1 MCVPDTSFLYPR
13 ENLQMPLLRI
23 PVALLLLVIASPI
36 WCEDSLPDPR
46 REDQS
51 PSEKLTALVER
62 VRLEQSR
69 IDTLEADFRQLK
81 ESSMLVDVVEA
92 VGTFA
97 YSAPDH
103 VRWDYSTP
111 NPISMLIDGDEMTT
125 WFRDLGQAEKVKV
138 GRRSQRVL
146 EYLGATS
153 PLDDM
158 LQYFSVSLTLPEDR
172 TQPYLLE
179 LSPLF
184 DKVAKRLQGV
194 TIWIAADHYLPI
206 RLRYVDADGDVTD
219 LKFENLRIN
228 SSLPVERFDLRLP
241 DSVDVRIVELDQ
253 RTHLQ

>member
-1 MCVPDTSFLYPR
+1 M
-13 ENLQMPLLRI
+13 
-23 PVALLLLVIASPI
+23 LLLLAITAPVGA
-36 WCEDSLPDPR
+36 EDALPDPR
-46 REDQS
+46 HPDQS
-51 PSEKLTALVER
+51 PSQKLAALIER
-62 VRLEQSR
+62 VRLEQAKIS
-69 IDTLEADFRQLK
+69 TLEADFRQRK
-81 ESSMLVDVVEA
+81 ESSMLIDVEES

-158 LQYFSVSLTLPEDR
+158 LQYFSVSLTLPDDHS
-172 TQPYLLE
+172 QPYLLE

-194 TIWIAADHYLPI
+194 TIWIGAEHYLPI
-206 RLRYVDADGDVTD
+206 RLRYVDADGDVTELQFD
-219 LKFENLRIN
+219 NLRIN
-228 SSLPVERFDLRLP
+228 GSLPIERFDLRLP
-241 DSVDVRIVELDQ
+241 ESVDVRVVELDG
-253 RTHLQ
+253 RTRLE

>member
-1 MCVPDTSFLYPR
+1 MLLIRVCV
-13 ENLQMPLLRI
+13 
-23 PVALLLLVIASPI
+23 ACLLLAISCPAWS
-36 WCEDSLPDPR
+36 EEALPDPR
-46 REDQS
+46 REGQG

-62 VRLEQSR
+62 VRLEQGR
-69 IDTLEADFRQLK
+69 ISTLEADFKQFK
-81 ESSMLVDVVEA
+81 ESSMLVEVVEA

-97 YSAPDH
+97 YSAPDR
-103 VRWDYSTP
+103 VRWDYADP

-125 WFRDLGQAEKVKV
+125 WFRDLEQAERVKV

-158 LQYFSVSLTLPEDR
+158 LQYFSVSLTLPDDM

-194 TIWIAADHYLPI
+194 TIWIAAEYYLPI

-219 LKFENLRIN
+219 LSFENLRIN
-228 SSLPVERFDLRLP
+228 GSLPIERFDLRLP
-241 DSVDVRIVELDQ
+241 DTVDVRIVELDQ
-253 RTHLQ
+253 RTRLQ

>member
-1 MCVPDTSFLYPR
+1 
-13 ENLQMPLLRI
+13 MPLIRI
-23 PVALLLLVIASPI
+23 CVACLLLAISCPVWS
-36 WCEDSLPDPR
+36 EDALPDPR
-46 REDQS
+46 GEGQS

-69 IDTLEADFRQLK
+69 VSSLEADFKQLK
-81 ESSMLVDVVEA
+81 ESSMLVEVVEA

-103 VRWDYSTP
+103 VRWDYRSP

-125 WFRDLGQAEKVKV
+125 WFRDLGQAERVKV

-158 LQYFSVSLTLPEDR
+158 LQYFSVSLTLPEDV
-172 TQPYLLE
+172 TQPFLLE

-194 TIWIAADHYLPI
+194 TIWIGAELYLPI

-219 LKFENLRIN
+219 LSFENLRIN
-228 SSLPVERFDLRLP
+228 GSLPVERFDLRLP
-241 DSVDVRIVELDQ
+241 ASVNIRLVELDQ
-253 RTHLQ
+253 RTRLQ

>member
-1 MCVPDTSFLYPR
+1 MSLIRVCVACFLLAISCPAWS
-13 ENLQMPLLRI
+13 EE
-23 PVALLLLVIASPI
+23 A
-36 WCEDSLPDPR
+36 LPDPR
-46 REDQS
+46 REGQS

-62 VRLEQSR
+62 VRLEQGR
-69 IDTLEADFRQLK
+69 ISTLEADFRQLK
-81 ESSMLVDVVEA
+81 ESSMLVEVVEA

-103 VRWDYSTP
+103 VRWDYSDP
-111 NPISMLIDGDEMTT
+111 NPISMLIDGNEMTT
-125 WFRDLGQAEKVKV
+125 WYRDLGQAERVKV

-158 LQYFSVSLTLPEDR
+158 LQYFSVSLTLPDDV

-194 TIWIAADHYLPI
+194 TIWIAAEHYLPI

-219 LKFENLRIN
+219 LSFENLRIN
-228 SSLPVERFDLRLP
+228 GSLPIERFDLRLP
-241 DSVDVRIVELDQ
+241 DTVDVRIVELDQ
-253 RTHLQ
+253 RTRLQ